1 MRKFMVMLMV
11 VAAIAV
17 MTAGQAIAWH
27 DGYAEVTITGG
38 VVTDNTLSSAATIPR
53 GVDYF
58 TIYVPTITSATVSVK
73 VSPDGGTTYDDLF
86 CLNNGTNS
94 VLWSSAAG
102 TGGMYLSPPPDC
114 RISFFNRLKVY
125 TGAAQAADRTF
136 KVYFKK
142 DATKNS
148 NN

>member
-11 VAAIAV
+11 IAAIAV
-17 MTAGQAIAWH
+17 MTAGQALAWH

-38 VVTDNTLSSAATIPR
+38 VVTDNQTSTAATIPR
-53 GVDYF
+53 GADFF
-58 TIYVPTITSATVSVK
+58 TIYVPTITSAAVSVK

-94 VLWSSAAG
+94 ILWASAAG
-102 TGGMYLSPPPDC
+102 TGGMYLSPPADC
-114 RISFFNRLKVY
+114 RISFFNRIKVY

-136 KVYFKK
+136 KVFFKK
-142 DATKNS
+142 DASKS